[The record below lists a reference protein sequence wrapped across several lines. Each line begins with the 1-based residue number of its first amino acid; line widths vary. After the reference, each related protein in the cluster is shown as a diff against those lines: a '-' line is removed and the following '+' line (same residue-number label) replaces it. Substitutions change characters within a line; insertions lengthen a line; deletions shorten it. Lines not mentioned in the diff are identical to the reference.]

1 MAHDGLHDG
10 LTIVKESCK
19 PSCVKL
25 ILLPF
30 PLMST
35 DPAKQERM
43 RSIVS
48 TLLYI
53 EGVIV
58 LALGIW
64 MGVMGITHED
74 RELPPLMGVL
84 LFSLVGGLGLLASG
98 RAFAEKKNWGRAPAV
113 LANLITLGVARYQ
126 FQADFLIGAIPL
138 LILSLLILYF
148 AIAIV
153 PQGKEK

>member
-1 MAHDGLHDG
+1 
-10 LTIVKESCK
+10 
-19 PSCVKL
+19 
-25 ILLPF
+25 
-30 PLMST
+30 MST
-35 DPAKQERM
+35 DPAKQARM

-53 EGVIV
+53 EGAIV
-58 LALGIW
+58 LALGVW

-113 LANLITLGVARYQ
+113 LANLIALGVVKYQ
-126 FQADFLIGAIPL
+126 FEGNFLIGAIPL
-138 LILSLLILYF
+138 LLLSVPILYL
-148 AIAIV
+148 AITII
-153 PQGKEK
+153 PNS

>member
-1 MAHDGLHDG
+1 
-10 LTIVKESCK
+10 
-19 PSCVKL
+19 
-25 ILLPF
+25 
-30 PLMST
+30 MST
-35 DPAKQERM
+35 DPAKEARK

-53 EGVIV
+53 EGAIV
-58 LALGIW
+58 LALGVW

-113 LANLITLGVARYQ
+113 LANLIALGVARYQ
-126 FQADFLIGAIPL
+126 FQGDFLIGAIPL
-138 LILSLLILYF
+138 LILSMLILYL

>member
-1 MAHDGLHDG
+1 
-10 LTIVKESCK
+10 
-19 PSCVKL
+19 
-25 ILLPF
+25 
-30 PLMST
+30 MST
-35 DPAKQERM
+35 DPAKQARM

-48 TLLYI
+48 ALLYI
-53 EGVIV
+53 EGAIV

-64 MGVMGITHED
+64 VGVMGITHED

-113 LANLITLGVARYQ
+113 LANLIALGVARYQ
-126 FQADFLIGAIPL
+126 FQGDFLIGAIPL
-138 LILSLLILYF
+138 LILSLLILYL

-153 PQGKEK
+153 PEGKEK